1 LTFIIFIY
9 YKFQMET
16 NHRQLKMADF
26 TMEELG
32 VFVTLCMAS
41 CGGLLAIIWK
51 SRCKR
56 IKTLCFEC
64 DREVLDSP
72 EKKPVIPQP
81 TAPKEEK
88 PSPPQEAGQEPTL
101 SPSPSN
107 DVASPPTA

>member
-1 LTFIIFIY
+1 
-9 YKFQMET
+9 MET

-72 EKKPVIPQP
+72 EKKPVIPQQIP
-81 TAPKEEK
+81 PKEE
-88 PSPPQEAGQEPTL
+88 SPPEAGPEPTL
-101 SPSPSN
+101 SPCPSN